1 VFDFFLSNYISFN
14 KLLMIFNFFFCYS
27 SQLCITYTK
36 IVQFREAS
44 IFNTL
49 MHIFN
54 KYLLYENI
62 RITRERKE
70 NNTFFLNSIV
80 F

>member
-1 VFDFFLSNYISFN
+1 MFDFFLSNYISFN
-14 KLLMIFNFFFCYS
+14 KLLMIFNFFCYS

-36 IVQFREAS
+36 IVQFRKTS

-54 KYLLYENI
+54 KYLFYENI
-62 RITRERKE
+62 HITRERKE
-70 NNTFFLNSIV
+70 NNLLYKIIHYF
-80 F
+80 